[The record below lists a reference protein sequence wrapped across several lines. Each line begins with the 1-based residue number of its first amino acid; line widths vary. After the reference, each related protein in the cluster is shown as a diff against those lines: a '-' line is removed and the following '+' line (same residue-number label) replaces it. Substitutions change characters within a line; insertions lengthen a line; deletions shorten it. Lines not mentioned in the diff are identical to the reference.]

1 MTNIAAY
8 IEQVAIHYWG
18 EPTSRRG
25 TELRWGNH
33 GSKSV
38 DLRKGVWHNHEDQ
51 TGGGVIDLVK
61 ANEPASIN
69 GNIPDVLEKKFG
81 ISKQQQK
88 ALPVVPSLARS
99 YDYYNSDGV
108 LAYQVLRF
116 DNPKTFRQ
124 RRPNNS
130 GGWINSIKDI
140 EALPYN
146 LPAII
151 TEPNSADIYC

>member
-1 MTNIAAY
+1 VSRTRACQKA
-8 IEQVAIHYWG
+8 QKSGGAI
-18 EPTSRRG
+18 
-25 TELRWGNH
+25 N
-33 GSKSV
+33 GSKSIDV
-38 DLRKGVWHNHEDQ
+38 RKGVWTDFE
-51 TGGGVIDLVK
+51 TGESGGVWHLVK

-99 YDYYNSDGV
+99 YDYYNADGV

-124 RRPNNS
+124 RRPTTGAAGS
-130 GGWINSIKDI
+130 TASRTLK
-140 EALPYN
+140 PC
-146 LPAII
+146 PII
-151 TEPNSADIYC
+151 

>member
-25 TELRWGNH
+25 TEIRWGNH

-38 DLRKGVWHNHEDQ
+38 DTRKGVWTDFE
-51 TGGGVIDLVK
+51 TGAAGGVIDLVR

-69 GNIPDVLEKKFG
+69 GNIPDVLERKFG

-88 ALPVVPSLARS
+88 ALPVVPKMSRA
-99 YDYYNSDGV
+99 YDYYDSDGV

-124 RRPNNS
+124 RRPDDR
-130 GGWINSIKDI
+130 GGWINSIKDTGACGFCMI
-140 EALPYN
+140 AGKL
-146 LPAII
+146 
-151 TEPNSADIYC
+151 

>member
-1 MTNIAAY
+1 
-8 IEQVAIHYWG
+8 VA
-18 EPTSRRG
+18 
-25 TELRWGNH
+25 
-33 GSKSV
+33 
-38 DLRKGVWHNHEDQ
+38 
-51 TGGGVIDLVK
+51 LVK

-151 TEPNSADIYC
+151 H